1 MQQLQVVRRVRTASA
16 APDPMMDLVVLLR
29 ETQRLTTDRASSLLS
44 LPEGLDPPATG
55 QRLGQLPT
63 HPCFQV
69 RFPPRIVGIDGAADL
84 HVTNDPHRG
93 CIHHLDRPPLAFLVA
108 HHPGEDRGAVPV
120 VPKFSP
126 LPPLPPFVGGPPP
139 PPPPH
144 HPE

>member
-44 LPEGLDPPATG
+44 LPKGFDPPATG

-69 RFPPRIVGIDGAADL
+69 RFPPRIVGIDGAPDL
-84 HVTNDPHRG
+84 HVTNDRPCATTSRSVERRDG
-93 CIHHLDRPPLAFLVA
+93 GKCHHIPIS
-108 HHPGEDRGAVPV
+108 H
-120 VPKFSP
+120 
-126 LPPLPPFVGGPPP
+126 
-139 PPPPH
+139 
-144 HPE
+144 